1 MIDFSALEA
10 DLQPLGLGDWAV
22 LLRPAIES
30 AMAAKQHGDFP
41 RWAAAIDAL
50 ADAGLDAA
58 QRKSE
63 LLLLSP
69 WRKGPFDV
77 GGVTIDAEWRSD
89 LKWGRIAERI
99 SPLAGRNVLDV
110 GCGNGY
116 YAVQMKNAGANCVLG
131 VDPTLLYVMQFLAV
145 ATLADCSN
153 VHVLPLR
160 LEALPPAPRV
170 FDTSFS
176 MGVLYHQ
183 RSPLEHLRK
192 MRESLRPGGELVL
205 ETIYLPGDDA
215 FASTPP
221 DRYARMK
228 NVWLLP
234 TLAELT
240 TWLERSAFRDVQVLD
255 RSVTTS
261 DEQRSTEW
269 MPFESLAEALDPDDA
284 SLTVEGWPAPH
295 RVVFSATA
303 PG

>member
-1 MIDFSALEA
+1 
-10 DLQPLGLGDWAV
+10 
-22 LLRPAIES
+22 
-30 AMAAKQHGDFP
+30 
-41 RWAAAIDAL
+41 
-50 ADAGLDAA
+50 
-58 QRKSE
+58 
-63 LLLLSP
+63 
-69 WRKGPFDV
+69 
-77 GGVTIDAEWRSD
+77 
-89 LKWGRIAERI
+89 
-99 SPLAGRNVLDV
+99 
-110 GCGNGY
+110 
-116 YAVQMKNAGANCVLG
+116 
-131 VDPTLLYVMQFLAV
+131 
-145 ATLADCSN
+145 
-153 VHVLPLR
+153 
-160 LEALPPAPRV
+160 
-170 FDTSFS
+170 

-234 TLAELT
+234 TLAELA
-240 TWLERSAFRDVQVLD
+240 TWLERSAFRNVQVLD
-255 RSVTTS
+255 QSVTTS

-295 RVVFSATA
+295 RVVISATA